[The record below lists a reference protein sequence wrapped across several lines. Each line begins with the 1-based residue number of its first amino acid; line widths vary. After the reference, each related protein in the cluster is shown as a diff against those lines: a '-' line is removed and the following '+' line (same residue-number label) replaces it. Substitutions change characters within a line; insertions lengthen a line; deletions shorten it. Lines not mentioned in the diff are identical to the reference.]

1 MICANARQSELEK
14 MGASALSKLVIAQI
28 SRIEHL
34 ELQLAKLQRQQ
45 FGQKSEKMPHNADQ
59 LPLGLDTSVIEPQPV
74 VASQSAEQHKTTPT
88 KNNRKPRAI
97 PAHLRRE
104 VRTHLPADSKC
115 PCCKGELLAKALS
128 LIARSWR
135 AGLAKPQRCL
145 HR

>member
-14 MGASALSKLVIAQI
+14 MGASALSKLVIAQS

-34 ELQLAKLQRQQ
+34 ELQLAKMQHRL

-59 LPLGLDTSVIEPQPV
+59 LPLGLDTSVIQPGPV
-74 VASQSAEQHKTTPT
+74 LAAESAHQSNTTPT
-88 KNNRKPRAI
+88 KRDRKPRSI

-115 PCCKGELLAKALS
+115 PCC
-128 LIARSWR
+128 
-135 AGLAKPQRCL
+135 
-145 HR
+145 